1 MPDDIM
7 PEPASE
13 PARRAAP
20 KKRAGRVKTGFI
32 ALIVGFTGGIATPL
46 LIPDS
51 APDCVKPLRVVYDY
65 TDGTSVQVDHA
76 GDGENGCGVELKF
89 VKPGRGDL

>member
-13 PARRAAP
+13 AAATAAP
-20 KKRAGRVKTGFI
+20 KKRAGRIKTGFI
-32 ALIVGFTGGIATPL
+32 ALIVGFSGGIATPL
-46 LIPDS
+46 LIPER

-76 GDGENGCGVELKF
+76 GDAENGCGVELRF